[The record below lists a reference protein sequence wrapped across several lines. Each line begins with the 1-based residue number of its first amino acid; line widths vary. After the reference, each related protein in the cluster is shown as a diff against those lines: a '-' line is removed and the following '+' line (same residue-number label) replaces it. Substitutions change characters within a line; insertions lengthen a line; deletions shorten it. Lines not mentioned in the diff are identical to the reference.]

1 LPPSYSIHVN
11 HLSRA
16 QHQASLSGGLSSGG
30 VSYTQRLPSSEKPP
44 MVNITDPSHLSLS
57 HSAGGHNPIAL
68 NAKVLKA
75 SQMPK
80 ASAFTLEQRRGGGEE
95 VHSQREMSINEIEG
109 QLRQF
114 QAKYEVLLREIDTN
128 RSIAQ

>member
-1 LPPSYSIHVN
+1 
-11 HLSRA
+11 
-16 QHQASLSGGLSSGG
+16 
-30 VSYTQRLPSSEKPP
+30 

-57 HSAGGHNPIAL
+57 HSAGGHNPVAL
-68 NAKVLKA
+68 NAKVLKT

-80 ASAFTLEQRRGGGEE
+80 ASAFTLEQRRGGEE

-128 RSIAQ
+128 RSCVQ